1 MSLRIWTPD
10 FGARMSA
17 ATAPAAAPPKKNPAT
32 SDFENLR
39 IFHLHKNVKISIAP
53 ERRYGRISRTMSKQ
67 RSILAITVFMIAALA
82 FGVQRN
88 SSVTKNSPFNEQRAG
103 ADLQTIV
110 GFGPRPSSSDAIAK
124 TRNYIIAELQKA
136 GLKPQLDEF
145 DARTPRG
152 YKHMVNIRAQRPGS
166 KSSIIAVTGHYDT
179 KLFENLRFVGASDGG
194 SSAAWLLEFARCTR
208 DLKLENTLE
217 FIFFDGE
224 EAVVEWTD
232 DDSVYGS
239 RYDIDRRYRD
249 RSLGN
254 LKALIL
260 VDMIGDKDLNI
271 RKESAS
277 TGWMKDII
285 WNKADTL
292 GYGKEFPKDQID
304 ISDDHV
310 PYLKAG
316 IPAVD
321 LIDFDY
327 PPWHTANDTLDKVSA
342 HSLKIVCDVVYF
354 SLPAIDRH

>member
-1 MSLRIWTPD
+1 
-10 FGARMSA
+10 MSA
-17 ATAPAAAPPKKNPAT
+17 AIAPAAAPPKKNPTT
-32 SDFENLR
+32 SDFENRR
-39 IFHLHKNVKISIAP
+39 IFHLHKNVKISIAL

-67 RSILAITVFMIAALA
+67 RSVLGITAILMATLA
-82 FGVQRN
+82 FGLQRN
-88 SSVTKNSPFNEQRAG
+88 SSAIKNSPFNEKRVG
-103 ADLQTIV
+103 TDLQTLV
-110 GFGPRPSSSDAIAK
+110 GFGPRPAGSDAIVKA
-124 TRNYIIAELQKA
+124 RNYIISELEKA

-239 RYDIDRRYRD
+239 RHDVDRRVRD
-249 RSLGN
+249 SSIRSL
-254 LKALIL
+254 KAMIL
-260 VDMIGDKDLNI
+260 VDMIGDKNLNI
-271 RKESAS
+271 KREGQS
-277 TGWMKDII
+277 TRWLKDII
-285 WNKADTL
+285 WNTAQSM
-292 GYGKEFPKDQID
+292 GYAKEFPNDEME

-316 IPAVD
+316 VPAVD

-327 PPWHTANDTLDKVSA
+327 PPWHTAADTLDKVSA
-342 HSLKIVCDVVYF
+342 HSLKIVGDVVYF